1 VIKTTCD
8 SGPAGPTL
16 PLPGSSSLGELHCIR
31 PRPERPTQSLDQYA
45 AIADDL
51 PALRAF
57 VHSGISVPGP
67 HDPSRGCASPPGLF
81 RSQALRCLFAM
92 ACFVGVSS
100 VHGQDTATSPKL
112 VEPITAYPKPFEPKP
127 ASIELFQREASEYE
141 ITLKNGRPATLNAT
155 PVFKWANDVKNNQD
169 GALFVWMQDDRPQV
183 LGCVFTYYY
192 QGQERRKHQFHSLA
206 TEGLSAAVDGVQV
219 WQPASSGLTFTIL
232 PTAGNPETDPAKL
245 KLQLRRL
252 SRRFSAELEE
262 EKGGSSELRLIPTP
276 LLTYSPKKS
285 DCLAGG
291 VFVFA
296 TGTDPD
302 LVLVLEARNTN
313 DQLAWNYAFARFHY
327 GRLTGKLDEAQVW
340 QAPGEWA
347 MKTDRRENSAFRE
360 SHYVSFRTK

>member
-1 VIKTTCD
+1 MIRSTPFFALERQMALASGGCQSPDFSLLVSSGD
-8 SGPAGPTL
+8 SRP
-16 PLPGSSSLGELHCIR
+16 PLASVGLV
-31 PRPERPTQSLDQYA
+31 
-45 AIADDL
+45 
-51 PALRAF
+51 LR
-57 VHSGISVPGP
+57 
-67 HDPSRGCASPPGLF
+67 GL
-81 RSQALRCLFAM
+81 
-92 ACFVGVSS
+92 VGVACLMAATLA
-100 VHGQDTATSPKL
+100 HGQDSSTTSPSADEAKT
-112 VEPITAYPKPFEPKP
+112 VEPAP
-127 ASIELFQREASEYE
+127 ASIELFQQEASEYE

-206 TEGLSAAVDGVQV
+206 TEGLSAAVDGVPV
-219 WQPASSGLTFTIL
+219 WQPASSGLTFTTL
-232 PTAGNPETDPAKL
+232 LSAGNPETDPAKL

-291 VFVFA
+291 VFAFA

-302 LVLVLEARNTN
+302 LLLVLEARNTN

-340 QAPGEWA
+340 QAPPEWA

-360 SHYVSFRTK
+360 SHYVSLRTK

>member
-1 VIKTTCD
+1 MID
-8 SGPAGPTL
+8 SL
-16 PLPGSSSLGELHCIR
+16 FLYESQGSSCQTSYGTGFIPVEIGFCTTPIPISGATCIVQKPVNHRDKPGGEWMFACWRAIR
-31 PRPERPTQSLDQYA
+31 SFRGS
-45 AIADDL
+45 
-51 PALRAF
+51 RAF
-57 VHSGISVPGP
+57 IAAACFFVATV
-67 HDPSRGCASPPGLF
+67 
-81 RSQALRCLFAM
+81 AM
-92 ACFVGVSS
+92 A
-100 VHGQDTATSPKL
+100 QET
-112 VEPITAYPKPFEPKP
+112 VEVRSKPVEQKPLEPNL

-141 ITLKNGRPATLNAT
+141 ITLKNGRKAELNAT

-169 GALFVWMQDDRPQV
+169 GALFAWMQDDRPQV

-206 TEGLSAAVDGVQV
+206 TEGLSAAVDGAPV
-219 WQPASSGLTFTIL
+219 WQPASSGLTFTTL
-232 PTAGNPETDPAKL
+232 PSAGNPETDPAKL

-291 VFVFA
+291 VFAFA

-302 LVLVLEARNTN
+302 LLLVLEAKNTN

-327 GRLTGKLDEAQVW
+327 GRLTGKLDGVQVW
-340 QAPGEWA
+340 QAPAEWA

-360 SHYVSFRTK
+360 SSYVSFRTK